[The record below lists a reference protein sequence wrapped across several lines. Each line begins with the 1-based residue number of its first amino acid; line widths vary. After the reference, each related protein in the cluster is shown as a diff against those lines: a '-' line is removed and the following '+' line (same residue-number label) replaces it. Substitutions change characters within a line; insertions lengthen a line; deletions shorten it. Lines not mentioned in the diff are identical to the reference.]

1 MNAPSPSIRLKELL
15 DAIVRKHYNEIA
27 DPTGVDG
34 AQMWNG
40 KWWMPLW
47 GCDTLQT
54 MLEDFEYTLR
64 ASNAALSRAGHGHN
78 RKRCAVSPRR
88 PRTRS

>member
-1 MNAPSPSIRLKELL
+1 MTAPSPSVRLKKLL
-15 DAIVRKHYNEIA
+15 DAVVCKHYNEIT

-40 KWWMPLW
+40 RWWMPLW

-54 MLEDFEYTLR
+54 MLEDLQL
-64 ASNAALSRAGHGHN
+64 ACMGHLKPSG
-78 RKRCAVSPRR
+78 
-88 PRTRS
+88 